1 MGLRGRGGSANDFDD
16 GDVVLLTEGAGGFS
30 DRTDDG
36 AREVRSIWGAHPNRL
51 PQKTEAESE

>member
-1 MGLRGRGGSANDFDD
+1 MGLRGRGGSADDFDD

-36 AREVRSIWGAHPNRL
+36 AREVRSIWGAHPNQ
-51 PQKTEAESE
+51 PASEN